1 MILKYLFFFFFS
13 HMQNYIAEPA
23 SKCRLELNN
32 KDECPFIW
40 NSSQTTWKA
49 IHIPAD
55 SMTVGYEQLGSLV
68 VIGLELI

>member
-1 MILKYLFFFFFS
+1 MILKYPFL
-13 HMQNYIAEPA
+13 HAQNSIAEPV
-23 SKCRLELNN
+23 SKCRQELNN
-32 KDECPFIW
+32 KDECPLVW

-55 SMTVGYEQLGSLV
+55 SVTVGYEQLGSW